1 MFVVSADADGGQD
14 ENTKR
19 LTDKFKNFV
28 DTRSLPAG
36 FRNDRGCPHFL
47 GSSW

>member
-36 FRNDRGCPHFL
+36 L
-47 GSSW
+47 GMTGDALTS